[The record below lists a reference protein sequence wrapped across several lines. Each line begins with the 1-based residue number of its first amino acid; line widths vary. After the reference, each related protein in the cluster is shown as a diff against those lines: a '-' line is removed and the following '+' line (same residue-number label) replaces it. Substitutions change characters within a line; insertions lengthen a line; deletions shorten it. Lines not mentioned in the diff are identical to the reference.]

1 MVRIRFILFLLL
13 SGIAFACRDPYKPA
27 IVSSSESYLVVE
39 GVLNA
44 GSGPTDI
51 RLSRTFKLDDTA
63 HFQTEDNAYVA
74 VEGKDNI
81 TRQLVMN
88 GGGIYS
94 SPNLGLVL
102 GQEYRLHIITTNGKE
117 YLS

>member
-1 MVRIRFILFLLL
+1 MKGGRYIPVLMLMCI
-13 SGIAFACRDPYKPA
+13 GFACREPYEPN
-27 IVSSSESYLVVE
+27 IISSSDSYLVVE

-63 HFQTEDNAYVA
+63 RFQTENNALVV
-74 VEGKDNI
+74 VEGKDN
-81 TRQLVMN
+81 TSRQLPMN
-88 GGGIYS
+88 GDGIYS

-102 GQEYRLHIITTNGKE
+102 DQEYRLVITTADGKQ